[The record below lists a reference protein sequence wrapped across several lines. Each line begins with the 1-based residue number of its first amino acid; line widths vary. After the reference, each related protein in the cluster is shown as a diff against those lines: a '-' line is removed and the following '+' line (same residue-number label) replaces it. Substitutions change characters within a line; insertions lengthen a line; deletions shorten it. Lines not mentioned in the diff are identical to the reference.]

1 LLGVLGTGARI
12 SVDILELGSYLVGR
26 EERFWAV
33 FRSDQGGKLQTKGGI
48 IALGSGIY
56 LKFCIVLI
64 SYKNL
69 L

>member
-33 FRSDQGGKLQTKGGI
+33 FISDQGGKLRTKGGI
-48 IALGSGIY
+48 IASGSGIY
-56 LKFCIVLI
+56 LNLCIVFH
-64 SYKNL
+64 YD
-69 L
+69 